1 MIMAE
6 ETMSISEVVKSVETK
21 KDITIDDWT
30 VAVLAPD
37 GRKIDTDPE
46 QTLSN
51 FKEIDKLVVQG
62 AVVSSGPPSNRRSSI
77 LGAPSG
83 KQTTI
88 RMSSDVFPHTTLDQA
103 DTQSLRGSTRFKS
116 GFKTALSAVFGKR
129 NPNDLEVNTAS
140 STSRPRSASVASESH
155 FYFPHPLDNPKKS
168 LKSNELLSESH
179 APAQETPALEVGS
192 LGSHARPSRMS
203 SCSPG
208 ISNISESPTIPS
220 MASAS
225 ASGDNLSSSFSS
237 TMHRPDADH
246 LSHSPSFLPLA
257 EENTEAVGA
266 STEISPT
273 SADDDSQKER
283 LSPSA
288 SQDGMW
294 RAADIADGVPSMVLV
309 YSGYVAPVQPGGR
322 RRSYSQ
328 PMMRRDVV
336 ATLRRKNNI
345 QDRMRNTL
353 TSAAEMA
360 RMMFVKMH
368 YMDDSAAILKVPG
381 DMTLEQLLAKLC
393 KRRGYDFESHSFE
406 FADKTVP
413 AEMDR
418 RLDFYGKENNQLELF
433 IVKKP
438 KIYSTIC
445 VSEDGNDVMVMQVIA
460 GKTQITGA
468 SLEKILDLLMDTRS
482 QDETFL
488 DMILLTFRSFMKP
501 EEFLNQL
508 VARFYCELPPEP
520 TPEDLEYY
528 KNMKVPTQRRVFF
541 VLQWW
546 IEHHWHDFGL
556 STQFRQ
562 MLEAFLQE
570 IVSYPDYDFG
580 REGRELM
587 RVAEKQKQWFEDL
600 LATYTIGERRTK
612 TIESMFYDLEPGEV
626 AQQLCIHNYGIFKNI
641 HPIEFL
647 NEIWNKDNDSSPS
660 FKFFV
665 ERFDKE
671 SYWVA
676 TELVR
681 IKDIKKRTVVLK
693 KFIQLVK
700 ESLDLNNFFTTF
712 AIVAG
717 LNLTPVQRL
726 KKTWEALPEKSKK
739 LWSEVEKIADP
750 SKNMKN
756 YRDRLAI
763 STTPMVPFLPI
774 YLKDLTF
781 INDGNPAKVRGMIN
795 VEKLRM
801 MSSRVLEIT
810 SLAKADYP
818 YSPQPAVLNYLAKP
832 PVEKNLAKLKE
843 LAAEV
848 EKDK

>member
-1 MIMAE
+1 MEQEHGLDAPLADPPALAEAAQSRAAGPDFAVGFYVRVQLPTGDTTMIMAE

-62 AVVSSGPPSNRRSSI
+62 A
-77 LGAPSG
+77 
-83 KQTTI
+83 TTI

-129 NPNDLEVNTAS
+129 NPNDLE
-140 STSRPRSASVASESH
+140 SH

-168 LKSNELLSESH
+168 LKSNELLSD
-179 APAQETPALEVGS
+179 
-192 LGSHARPSRMS
+192 
-203 SCSPG
+203 PG

-288 SQDGMW
+288 SQDG
-294 RAADIADGVPSMVLV
+294 
-309 YSGYVAPVQPGGR
+309 
-322 RRSYSQ
+322 YSQ